1 MKKKHFGI
9 FVAFSVA
16 AFWACSVETPSDRLV
31 ARVGGIDIYQSD
43 VDFLR
48 RTSPKPY
55 AEPDQKSAALENVIE
70 SRLVFQ
76 EAENLVGKDNPKIQ
90 KRMSELEDRF
100 LAQVYTEY
108 FIGQNLGFSDEALQ
122 KFFNAE
128 KASFAAESCFEI
140 GECWTKVADRLY
152 LQENADSLHRFIQ
165 KKLELQNVSEVN
177 VAYVTTSDSAV
188 AKKVEEDLN
197 SRKVALSAIQG
208 LEQKTFRSDS
218 KEGVMKSEALRGV
231 LFGKDSLPVGAVRRL
246 QDGAEFFVVK
256 MLLRRAPDVIPEEG
270 RDSVLRA
277 RFLNEIRDAMNSD
290 MDSLLRKRYNFRLE
304 PIDYPE
310 VKTYYAEHKEEFDGA
325 PLEVVAGQIEMKL
338 AGQDELPLDSAY
350 VLSTIDGK
358 PLVTEKDAQMLKD
371 EMPARYK
378 REYPRRRRAMMLS
391 TWKLKAIAAKEAGL
405 DQSALF
411 KDLKENIRISFYRKA
426 FSDSLAQ
433 NGFFSPQDSLR
444 DLYGRIG
451 AALFPNVPFE
461 NVRGE
466 LGIFRQT
473 PDREFLYRYYRSQAG
488 APQALDL
495 DSVKIRVFLSAAKNF
510 SQGWFER
517 YRRDLLTK
525 YPVTVVDSAYL
536 PHRNLFSTAELVVLA
551 DSFYQAR
558 NLTSAW
564 VTWQRIH
571 ALAAD
576 ENDSLFAKSI
586 LESAKI
592 EAERE
597 KFSDAEKDYAAY
609 CALWP
614 NSPFAEK
621 ALFSRA
627 FILRENVKND
637 SLAKTLFQE
646 FLQKYPQSEMKGD
659 VEWLLRDIESGG
671 KLTEELNEKISKQ
684 ENSLN

>member
-1 MKKKHFGI
+1 MKKKQLGI
-9 FVAFSVA
+9 VCAFSA
-16 AFWACSVETPSDRLV
+16 AVFWACSAETPSDRLV
-31 ARVGGIDIYQSD
+31 ARVGGIDIHQSD

-55 AEPDQKSAALENVIE
+55 AEPSQKSAALENVIE
-70 SRLVFQ
+70 SRLIFQ

-90 KRMSELEDRF
+90 KRMGELEDRF
-100 LAQVYTEY
+100 LAQVYGEY

-128 KASFAAESCFEI
+128 KASFAAESCLEI
-140 GECWTKVADRLY
+140 GECWAKVADRLY

-165 KKLELQNVSEVN
+165 KKLDLQNVSEVN
-177 VAYVTTSDSAV
+177 VAYATTSDSSV
-188 AKKVEEDLN
+188 AKKVEEDLV
-197 SRKVALSAIQG
+197 SRKVSLSSIQG
-208 LEQKTFRSDS
+208 LMQKTFRSDS
-218 KEGVMKSEALRGV
+218 KDGVMKSEVLREV
-231 LFGKDSLPVGAVRRL
+231 LFGKDSLPVGAIRL
-246 QDGAEFFVVK
+246 LRDGAEFYVVK
-256 MLLRRAPDVIPEEG
+256 VLLRRAPEVIPEVG

-277 RFLNEIRDAMNSD
+277 KFLSEIRSAMSSD
-290 MDSLLRKRYNFRLE
+290 MDSLLRERYKFRLE
-304 PIDYPE
+304 PIHYPE
-310 VKTYYAEHKEEFDGA
+310 VEKYYAEHKEEFDGA

-338 AGQDELPLDSAY
+338 SGQDELPLDSAY
-350 VLSTIDGK
+350 VLSTINGK
-358 PLVTEKDAQMLKD
+358 PLVTEKDVQMLKN

-378 REYPRRRRAMMLS
+378 REYPRRRCVMMLS
-391 TWKLKAIAAKEAGL
+391 TWKLKAMAAKEAGL
-405 DQSALF
+405 DRSAF
-411 KDLKENIRISFYRKA
+411 FEDLKENIRISFYRKA
-426 FSDSLAQ
+426 FADSLAQ
-433 NGFFSPQDSLR
+433 NGFFSSQDSLR
-444 DLYGRIG
+444 NLYDRIG

-466 LGIFRQT
+466 LGLFRQT
-473 PDREFLYRYYRSQAG
+473 PDKEFLYRYYRSQVS
-488 APQALDL
+488 APKTLDL
-495 DSVKIRVFLSAAKNF
+495 DSVKIRIFLSASKNF

-536 PHRNLFSTAELVVLA
+536 PHRNLYSTAELVVVA

-558 NLTSAW
+558 NLMGAW

-614 NSPFAEK
+614 DSPFAEK

-637 SLAKTLFQE
+637 SLAKALFQE
-646 FLQKYPQSEMKGD
+646 FLRKYPQSEMKGD